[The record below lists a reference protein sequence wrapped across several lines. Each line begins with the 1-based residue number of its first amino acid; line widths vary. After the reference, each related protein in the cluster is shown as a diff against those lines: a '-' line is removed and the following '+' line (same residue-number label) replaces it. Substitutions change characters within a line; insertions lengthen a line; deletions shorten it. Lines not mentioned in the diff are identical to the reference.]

1 MSVAHVGDM
10 NSTTGDGRRRTLS
23 LALALLAMSLPAAAQ
38 TGDVGCEPRVMRVTF
53 YTCGEGSSRCLTRR
67 GHNPIPF
74 LTVAV
79 GDRELLGQWLY
90 VEDLGGWVYASDTGQ
105 GLRRGWLDVFVGE
118 ARMASHAR
126 RLGVQY
132 WTVGVCAAPLQAPVA
147 ATVARAATSRDDDAP
162 AR

>member
-1 MSVAHVGDM
+1 
-10 NSTTGDGRRRTLS
+10 
-23 LALALLAMSLPAAAQ
+23 
-38 TGDVGCEPRVMRVTF
+38 MRVTF
-53 YTCGEGSSRCLTRR
+53 YTCGEGSSHCLTRR

-132 WTVGVCAAPLQAPVA
+132 WTVGVCAPPLPALRAA
-147 ATVARAATSRDDDAP
+147 ATVARASPPRDNDAA